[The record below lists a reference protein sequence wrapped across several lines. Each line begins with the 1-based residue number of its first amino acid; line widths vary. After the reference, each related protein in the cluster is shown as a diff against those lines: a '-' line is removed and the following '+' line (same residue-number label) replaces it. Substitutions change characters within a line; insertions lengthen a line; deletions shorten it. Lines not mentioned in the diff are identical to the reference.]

1 MPTLVI
7 LSRDSPHLHGWRN
20 SYRKEKMRRH
30 GTRPRSCSG
39 GRAAV
44 QSWNAEQDS
53 RRGRPPDT
61 AEESDVSP
69 VNRPSG
75 AHARRD
81 AEKRKEASPKRQSDD
96 EMA

>member
-1 MPTLVI
+1 MQ
-7 LSRDSPHLHGWRN
+7 
-20 SYRKEKMRRH
+20 
-30 GTRPRSCSG
+30 SC
-39 GRAAV
+39 
-44 QSWNAEQDS
+44 NAEQDS
-53 RRGRPPDT
+53 RRGQPPDT

>member
-1 MPTLVI
+1 M
-7 LSRDSPHLHGWRN
+7 
-20 SYRKEKMRRH
+20 
-30 GTRPRSCSG
+30 
-39 GRAAV
+39 